1 MEAKDYVGWTVVV
14 HEGLGDCVPGVY
26 YCTGRVYKDWP
37 PEHLQLAKHGEL
49 RDANESEALYV
60 NFWMNPEDCTRLR
73 QGDFAP

>member
-26 YCTGRVYKDWP
+26 YCTGLVYKGCP
-37 PEHLQLAKHGEL
+37 PEHLQLAKHGKP
-49 RDANESEALYV
+49 RDANDREAFFV
-60 NFWMNPEDCTRLR
+60 NWWIDPDACSRLR